1 MVYSIT
7 IEKKTTKKAKAEG
20 VLSMKVATNQELTYV
35 EKLEKISK
43 KGDPYSIVVLGN
55 QVTFERFEFFVSDGI
70 DYTRFSPGD
79 KVKVVF
85 DLTRS
90 GYNNRIDIAGITHAV
105 QK

>member
-1 MVYSIT
+1 MR
-7 IEKKTTKKAKAEG
+7 
-20 VLSMKVATNQELTYV
+20 VATNQELTFV
-35 EKLEKISK
+35 EKLQKTSK

-70 DYTRFSPGD
+70 DYSRFSPGD

-90 GYNNRIDIAGITHAV
+90 GYNNRIDIAAISHAGT
-105 QK
+105 K